1 MEDATS
7 ELKLP
12 RSIKKILVSQQE
24 PQGERSPYHEIS
36 KRYNFK
42 VDFIPFLNVESISLR
57 EFRKFKI
64 NIPDYT
70 SVIFNSKN
78 AIDYFFKLCD
88 EIRYKMPQEAK
99 YFCSSEQIA
108 FYLQKYIQYR
118 KRKVVYANGT
128 IQDFQAILLKHKGVE
143 KFIMPCSTVGVGQ
156 LSTFLRQNKFNI
168 SEAVMYK
175 MVPNIEIKKKN
186 FDYDLIA
193 FFNLEGVK
201 AFFSIHTDFKQ
212 GKTIIGA
219 FGEATQKELESMG
232 LKVLVKA
239 PHGEI
244 KSMVMAI
251 EKLYRDYPNLSN

>member
-1 MEDATS
+1 MP
-7 ELKLP
+7 K
-12 RSIKKILVSQQE
+12 SIKKILVSQQE
-24 PQGERSPYHEIS
+24 PQGERSPYYDVS
-36 KRYNFK
+36 KRYNFR
-42 VDFIPFLNVESISLR
+42 VDFIPFLNVESITLR

-64 NIPDYT
+64 NIPDYS

-118 KRKVVYANGT
+118 KRKVIYADGT
-128 IQDFQAILLKHKGVE
+128 IQDFQSILSKHKASE
-143 KFIMPCSTVGVGQ
+143 RFIMPCSSVGVGQ
-156 LSTFLRQNKFNI
+156 LSNFLKANKFNI

-175 MVPNIEIKKKN
+175 MVPNQDLKKKN

-201 AFFSIHTDFKQ
+201 AFYSVYPDFKQ
-212 GKTIIGA
+212 GKVIIAA
-219 FGEATQKELESMG
+219 FGEPTQKALEAKG
-232 LKVLVKA
+232 LNVMVKA
-239 PHGEI
+239 PVGEI

-251 EKLYRDYPNLSN
+251 EKLFRDYPALAK